1 MSSYLAFDSEPS
13 GPIPSDPETS
23 HPETEASLT
32 AVVTTPSGTLN
43 LRMNPNAGSQI
54 LERIPRSTRLPVLEK
69 GVDWSRVVY
78 LGTAG
83 YVMNSFLTFDQSD
96 SNLEKE
102 PEAEQPEETRPE
114 EDKQENERQQ
124 TAYVNTQSG
133 SLNLRRQP
141 GLNST
146 VLAAIP
152 RNASVNVTAYGS
164 EWCAVQYGGYQ
175 GYVMTQYLRFDEAE
189 ISAPKTEETPVK
201 ETPSEIEQSEETKE
215 SYITIGGIVLDV
227 TLEAPPSAMFA
238 AANTNTALYT
248 MCAENGEKMKDIPAG
263 EEVEILLVGEM
274 WCRVAYLNEQGYC
287 PTGNLDVRESNE

>member
-1 MSSYLAFDSEPS
+1 MRAAAASGSRILTTIPRGTRIPVLGRGEQWSAVQYNRYDGFVMSSYLAFDSEPS

-215 SYITIGGIVLDV
+215 SYNIINNIYQLHIVLHIRRIV
-227 TLEAPPSAMFA
+227 IFIF
-238 AANTNTALYT
+238 NYT
-248 MCAENGEKMKDIPAG
+248 ELHI
-263 EEVEILLVGEM
+263 
-274 WCRVAYLNEQGYC
+274 
-287 PTGNLDVRESNE
+287 